1 MNGLLTTILKYL
13 TNFLAILLLLKSS
26 SVKRADPVQSQGVGY
41 TADAFFLWKKI
52 KRVEGTDKL
61 LKLEADLGKEKR
73 QLVVDIAKFYQPED
87 LVGKEIVMAV
97 NLEPRTFI
105 RGVES
110 ERMLLAAN
118 VEGKPMVLEPD
129 KEILLSTKIR

>member
-1 MNGLLTTILKYL
+1 M
-13 TNFLAILLLLKSS
+13 
-26 SVKRADPVQSQGVGY
+26 
-41 TADAFFLWKKI
+41 
-52 KRVEGTDKL
+52 
-61 LKLEADLGKEKR
+61 GKEKR